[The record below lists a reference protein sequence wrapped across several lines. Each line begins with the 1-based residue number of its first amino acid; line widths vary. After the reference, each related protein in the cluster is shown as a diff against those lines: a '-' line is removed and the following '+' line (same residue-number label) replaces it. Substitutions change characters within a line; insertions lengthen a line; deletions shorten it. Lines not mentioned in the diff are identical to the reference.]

1 MKGKLLTI
9 SLSVLLICSIA
20 TAASAATNILIGK
33 KVQKTMNV
41 EVDGKKI
48 KDAIVVDNTT
58 YVPVRSFSEAA
69 GYNLK
74 LEGDDVKLSI
84 EAAEKELVDKIKA
97 DNQIDILKGSIQGW
111 QSEVAAN
118 KETVKQAEKSIA
130 DVKAYNEKAGNDA
143 PKLDSSGAEDKLKRA
158 QEAITEL
165 ESKIKDAEAEI
176 KALEK

>member
-1 MKGKLLTI
+1 MKRKLLTL
-9 SLSVLLICSIA
+9 SLSLLLICSVA
-20 TAASAATNILIGK
+20 TAASATTSLLIGK

-41 EVDGKKI
+41 EVEGKKI

-84 EAAEKELVDKIKA
+84 ETAEKELVDKIKA
-97 DNQIDILKGSIQGW
+97 DNRIDILKGSIRGW
-111 QSEVAAN
+111 GAEIAAN

-130 DVKAYNEKAGNDA
+130 EVKAYNEKAGNDA
-143 PKLDSSGAEDKLKRA
+143 PKLDSSGAEEKLKKA
-158 QEAITEL
+158 QETIAEL
-165 ESKIKDAEAEI
+165 ESKIKAAESEI
-176 KALEK
+176 KTLEK